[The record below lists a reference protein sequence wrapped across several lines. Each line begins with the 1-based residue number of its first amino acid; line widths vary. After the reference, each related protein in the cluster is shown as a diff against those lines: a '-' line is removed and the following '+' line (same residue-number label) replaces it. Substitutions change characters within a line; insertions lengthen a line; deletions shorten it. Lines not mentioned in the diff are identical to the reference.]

1 MLGIG
6 GKPPNAM
13 RLAFV
18 ALLLVWI
25 WITLLCGDHTMGGFV
40 HLFLVLAIASGL
52 ASVARKPRVLGAA
65 TGLLENVFSKGKK

>member
-1 MLGIG
+1 M
-6 GKPPNAM
+6 PNAM

-52 ASVARKPRVLGAA
+52 ASLARKPCVLASV
-65 TGLLENVFSKGKK
+65 TGPLEDVFSKGKK